1 MFKSNGGM
9 EPWRQWLLS
18 TGWDGT
24 QSIKTHPDTKLPLD
38 SREKNWINNW
48 IATYGNLA
56 VQITDL
62 MTKEDGFYQKKM
74 NEYDELKGQQKQAD
88 FPIKNWIVHQELD
101 RIHNT
106 VFKNALRAFRRYE
119 RENTIVGREMK
130 NRDFYLKTGQGDK
143 ALEKQRQIREL
154 LNY

>member
-1 MFKSNGGM
+1 MK
-9 EPWRQWLLS
+9 EYKKAR
-18 TGWDGT
+18 GWKD
-24 QSIKTHPDTKLPLD
+24 QKDLPL
-38 SREKNWINNW
+38 
-48 IATYGNLA
+48 
-56 VQITDL
+56 
-62 MTKEDGFYQKKM
+62 KEYV
-74 NEYDELKGQQKQAD
+74 
-88 FPIKNWIVHQELD
+88 VHQELD

>member
-1 MFKSNGGM
+1 MDKKGKYTHEYVNARGNKSQK
-9 EPWRQWLLS
+9 EYPISS
-18 TGWDGT
+18 TY
-24 QSIKTHPDTKLPLD
+24 I
-38 SREKNWINNW
+38 
-48 IATYGNLA
+48 
-56 VQITDL
+56 
-62 MTKEDGFYQKKM
+62 
-74 NEYDELKGQQKQAD
+74 
-88 FPIKNWIVHQELD
+88 HQELD